1 MYAMPYPHPFPTSI
15 VETASIKAILGTKAK
30 PSFHLVTP
38 GNPDYT
44 YAWVSVSI
52 HHAWRSPKKTKKRK
66 KKTQKENYDLPFQN
80 FQSNFQPEE
89 NGNLPSRW

>member
-1 MYAMPYPHPFPTSI
+1 MGISI
-15 VETASIKAILGTKAK
+15 NSSCVAVTKE
-30 PSFHLVTP
+30 
-38 GNPDYT
+38 NE
-44 YAWVSVSI
+44 
-52 HHAWRSPKKTKKRK
+52 KKKK